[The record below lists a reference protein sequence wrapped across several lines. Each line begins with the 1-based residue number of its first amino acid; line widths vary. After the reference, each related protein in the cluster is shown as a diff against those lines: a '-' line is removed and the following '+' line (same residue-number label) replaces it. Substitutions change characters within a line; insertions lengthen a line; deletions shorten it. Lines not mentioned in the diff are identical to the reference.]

1 MTETA
6 IASAIRQMQG
16 QVALQQA
23 LLDCASTSVTQ
34 QAISLWKT
42 QGYAPRDR
50 HADIADV
57 LSDGHVELYE
67 SWLIALERDVR
78 IAALNKSAGA

>member
-23 LLDCASTSVTQ
+23 LLDCAGASVTQ

-50 HADIADV
+50 HEPLARV
-57 LSDGHVELYE
+57 LSDGHEELRE
-67 SWLIALERDVR
+67 SWLIALEQDVR

>member
-23 LLDCASTSVTQ
+23 LQQEGVFVTQ

-50 HADIADV
+50 HASLAQV
-57 LSDGHVELYE
+57 LSDGHLELID
-67 SWLIALERDVR
+67 SWLIALEQDVR
-78 IAALNKSAGA
+78 LAALNKSAGA